1 MARPSKYNW
10 DAIKDGYEKG
20 LSPDELSKKFKA
32 TTKHINDKA
41 RLDKWQVNSDI
52 NNDINEF
59 IATSQKLANNSMHDE
74 INDIIVN
81 KINTQILDNEL
92 ISNNRK
98 LAKMLQGVIVN
109 ERQKINIGNI
119 KQVSSTLKDIETIA
133 NPQAN
138 RIDTIINNTNATQNN
153 TTLTAEEI
161 SIAIAKGLPN

>member
-20 LSPDELSKKFKA
+20 LSADELSKKFKA

-59 IATSQKLANNSMHDE
+59 IATSQKLANNSIHDE

>member
-10 DAIKDGYEKG
+10 EAIKDGYEKG

-59 IATSQKLANNSMHDE
+59 IATSQKLANNSIHDE

>member
-20 LSPDELSKKFKA
+20 LSSDELSKKFKA

-138 RIDTIINNTNATQNN
+138 RIDTIINNTNATQVNN
-153 TTLTAEEI
+153 ENNKLIVEF
-161 SIAIAKGLPN
+161 K

>member
-10 DAIKDGYEKG
+10 EAIKDGYEKG

-59 IATSQKLANNSMHDE
+59 IATSQKLANNSTHDE

-138 RIDTIINNTNATQNN
+138 RVDTIINNTNAHLTDN
-153 TTLTAEEI
+153 TKNEMIVTF
-161 SIAIAKGLPN
+161 K

>member
-10 DAIKDGYEKG
+10 DAIKEGYEKG
-20 LSPDELSKKFKA
+20 LSSEELSRKFKA
-32 TTKHINDKA
+32 TVKHINDKA
-41 RLDKWQVNSDI
+41 RFDKWQVNSDI

-59 IATSQKLANNSMHDE
+59 IATSQKLANNSMHDDL
-74 INDIIVN
+74 NDIIVN

>member
-59 IATSQKLANNSMHDE
+59 IATSQKLANNSIHDE

-133 NPQAN
+133 NPQAS

>member
-10 DAIKDGYEKG
+10 DAIKEGYEKG

-138 RIDTIINNTNATQNN
+138 RVDTIINNTNATQNN

>member
-10 DAIKDGYEKG
+10 DAIKEGYEKG

-59 IATSQKLANNSMHDE
+59 IATSQKLTNNSIHDE

-133 NPQAN
+133 NPQAS

>member
-10 DAIKDGYEKG
+10 DAIKEGYEKG
-20 LSPDELSKKFKA
+20 LNPEELSKKFKA
-32 TTKHINDKA
+32 TVKHINDKA

-59 IATSQKLANNSMHDE
+59 IATSQKLANNSIHDDL
-74 INDIIVN
+74 NDIIVN

-138 RIDTIINNTNATQNN
+138 RIDTIINNTNAQLTDN
-153 TTLTAEEI
+153 TKNEMIVTF
-161 SIAIAKGLPN
+161 K

>member
-10 DAIKDGYEKG
+10 DAIKEGYEKG
-20 LSPDELSKKFKA
+20 LNPEELSKKFKA
-32 TTKHINDKA
+32 TVKHINDKA

-59 IATSQKLANNSMHDE
+59 IATSQKLANNSIHDDL
-74 INDIIVN
+74 NDIIVN

-138 RIDTIINNTNATQNN
+138 KQEINIQNTNATQVNN
-153 TTLTAEEI
+153 NK
-161 SIAIAKGLPN
+161 SIDDFYEA